1 MSADPSIK
9 RIAITSV
16 GIVAPGVLGADVF
29 AERLESGS
37 SFLSEITRFDT
48 GDLRSHRAGLIQEF
62 SAKGFFPPMKM
73 RRMNYLSRMGL
84 VAAKL
89 ALQDLSPEERPLSE
103 NGDDI
108 GVAIGTMF
116 GSVTTSVDYLL
127 EYVEKGAALA
137 PPQLFAESVANAP
150 GSHIAIEYGFRGF
163 NLTFTQRECSVLA
176 AAMFASSQILKGSIK
191 GAVVGGVEEI
201 NEITFSVFDRIRAL
215 ATADDEAEEAR
226 PFDRDRRGIVLGEG
240 SAMFVFENEERA
252 ASLKRRVYAYITGFG
267 IARDLSASLSNWGS
281 DVTGVARAM
290 RAAMDDAG
298 VKPAEVDAIWASA
311 NGSIAGDRVEARA
324 IREVFGQ
331 KIPPVVATKSS
342 FGEYAAAGGLHFGS
356 AVIALHRQRLPG
368 THGYR
373 SSEAGME
380 LPVNV
385 SARAHSMRRILVNSL
400 SAGGGI
406 ISAILESVEP

>member
-1 MSADPSIK
+1 MPPDTSIR
-9 RIAITSV
+9 RIAITGV
-16 GIVAPGVLGADVF
+16 GIVAPGVLGAEAF
-29 AERLESGS
+29 AERLESGE

-48 GDLRSHRAGLIQEF
+48 ADLRSHRAGLIHEF
-62 SAKGFFPPMKM
+62 SAKGFIPPMKM

-89 ALQDLSPEERPLSE
+89 ALQDLSSQERPLSDD
-103 NGDDI
+103 GDDI

-116 GSVTTSVDYLL
+116 GPVQTSVEYLL

-163 NLTFTQRECSVLA
+163 NLTFTQRESSVLA
-176 AAMFASSQILKGSIK
+176 AAMFASGQILKGSIQ

-201 NEITFSVFDRIRAL
+201 NEITFSVLDRIRAL
-215 ATADDEAEEAR
+215 ATADDHAEEAR
-226 PFDRDRRGIVLGEG
+226 PFDRDRRGIVVGEG
-240 SAMFVFENEERA
+240 SAMFVFENEPRA
-252 ASLKRRVYAYITGFG
+252 ASLHRRVYAYLTGFG

-281 DVTGVARAM
+281 DATGVARAM
-290 RAAMDDAG
+290 RGAMEDAG
-298 VKPAEVDAIWASA
+298 VKSEEIDAVWASA

-324 IREVFGQ
+324 IREVFGH

-356 AVIALHRQRLPG
+356 AVMALNRQLLPG
-368 THGYR
+368 TPGYR
-373 SSEAGME
+373 SSEAGLE

-385 SARAHSMRRILVNSL
+385 SPRAHSIDRILVNSL

-406 ISAILESVEP
+406 ISAILESAGR